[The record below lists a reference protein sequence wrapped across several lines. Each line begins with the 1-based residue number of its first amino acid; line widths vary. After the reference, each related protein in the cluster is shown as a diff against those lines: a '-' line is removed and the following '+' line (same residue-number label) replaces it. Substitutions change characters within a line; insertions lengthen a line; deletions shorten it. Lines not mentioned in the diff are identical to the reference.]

1 MQTIGTHALTV
12 SEYASKLGHALRQVG
27 PGVIEGEVQKPKASG
42 SGMLWFSLTDGEA
55 VLSCKVFRGQV
66 RGLEHTPREGDLVK
80 VDVERPD
87 LWPQAGKLDLIVSQV
102 RLAGEGE
109 LLLRR
114 QSLIARLTAE
124 GLCDPA
130 RRRRLPRFPRAV
142 GVIAGSSS
150 DGMSDVIRALAD
162 RWPAVHVLTCA
173 SAVQGKAAPRQM
185 IDALARLQDHPL
197 VDVIILARGGGSVQ
211 DLACFDDEGLCR
223 ALFACAVP
231 VVCAIGHT
239 DNNPVCNHVAWPAFT
254 PSRSAELVVPSA
266 ADIRRDLAGAHER
279 LGAVP
284 SRVALAFERVD
295 ATGSR
300 LSTATALDTRAAAVR
315 ERAHEFHGALT
326 ALLTEH
332 SRGLQ
337 RAHGLLAPVPHRAA
351 RQLAGAREG
360 IPALAAT
367 IAGAADLLADL
378 GHDVRDQA
386 TRVRTGIHRQLDDH
400 GRDFGRALARLMRE
414 ARDGIDR
421 HAVRTREHISR
432 QGERLG
438 EGAYR
443 RLTDA
448 RRDTSHAA
456 ALLTAHDFR
465 RRGWLLASV
474 AGAPVRATVD
484 LKEGQ
489 RVDLQLHDGRA
500 AAVVENVNPDPGVAR
515 KERNE

>member
-1 MQTIGTHALTV
+1 MRTITTHAVTV

-42 SGMLWFSLTDGEA
+42 SGMLWFSLTDGDA

-66 RGLEHTPREGDLVK
+66 GGLEHTPREGDLVK

-109 LLLRR
+109 LLRRR

-142 GVIAGSSS
+142 GVIAGTGS
-150 DGMSDVIRALAD
+150 DGMSDVIRALTD
-162 RWPAVHVLTCA
+162 RWPAVHVLTCE
-173 SAVQGKAAPRQM
+173 SVVQGKVAPRQL

-197 VDVIILARGGGSVQ
+197 VDVIIVARGGGSVQ

-266 ADIRRDLAGAHER
+266 ADLRRDLAGARER
-279 LGAVP
+279 LDAVP
-284 SRVALAFERVD
+284 ARVALAHERLD
-295 ATGSR
+295 TIAPR
-300 LSTATALDTRAAAVR
+300 PSTAAALDARIAAVR
-315 ERAHEFHGALT
+315 ERAHELHGALT

-332 SRGLQ
+332 KRGLQ
-337 RAHGLLAPVPHRAA
+337 GAHGLLAPVPHRAA
-351 RQLAGAREG
+351 RELAVSREG

-367 IAGAADLLADL
+367 IAGAADLIASL
-378 GHDVRDQA
+378 GHHVSDQA
-386 TRVRTGIHRQLDDH
+386 ARVWTGTHRQLDDH
-400 GRDFGRALARLMRE
+400 GRDFGHALARLTRE

-421 HAVRTREHISR
+421 RAVQAREHVSR
-432 QGERLG
+432 HGERLG
-438 EGAYR
+438 EGAHR

-448 RRDTSHAA
+448 RRDASYVA
-456 ALLTAHDFR
+456 ALIAAHDFR
-465 RRGWLLASV
+465 RRGWLLASI
-474 AGAPVRATVD
+474 GGTPVRATAD
-484 LKEGQ
+484 LREGQ
-489 RVDLQLHDGRA
+489 RVDLRLHDGRA
-500 AAVVENVNPDPGVAR
+500 AAVVENVNPEPGSR
-515 KERNE
+515 EQ